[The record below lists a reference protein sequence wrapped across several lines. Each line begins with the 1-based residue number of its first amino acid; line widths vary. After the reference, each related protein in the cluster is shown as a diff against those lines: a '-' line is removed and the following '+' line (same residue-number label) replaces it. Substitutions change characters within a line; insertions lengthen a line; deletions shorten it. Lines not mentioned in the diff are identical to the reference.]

1 MRRLIAIC
9 LVALLIPVAAFADEK
24 SKAQKELETAK
35 VAIDAFSNKAGESK
49 LVTADVEAARGML
62 KKGEEAFKAGLP
74 TLFGDLKPEAGRDVK
89 HFAAMVELYLA
100 MGQTKLDK
108 EKDTEELKV
117 MTAQIT
123 KLKARVKVFEDRN
136 AELEKLRSDAIL
148 WDTAIK
154 EMETVKSE
162 NAKLKEKN
170 NKLIMERK
178 NMTAEIEKLKADL
191 EKYKAAAP
199 VAAPAPAPAPAVP
212 SADAPAEPA
221 K

>member
-35 VAIDAFSNKAGESK
+35 VAIDAFANKSGDSK
-49 LVTADVEAARGML
+49 LVTADVEAARAML
-62 KKGEEAFKAGLP
+62 KKGEDAFKEGKP
-74 TLFGDLKPEAGRDVK
+74 MFGDLKPEAGRDVK
-89 HFAAMVELYLA
+89 HFAAMVELYLT
-100 MGQTKLDK
+100 MGQTRLDK
-108 EKDTEELKV
+108 EKDAEELKV

-154 EMETVKSE
+154 DMESVKSE

-170 NKLIMERK
+170 NKLILERK
-178 NMTAEIEKLKADL
+178 NMTAEIEKLKA
-191 EKYKAAAP
+191 EVEQYKPAAP
-199 VAAPAPAPAPAVP
+199 VAAPSPAPAPAVP
-212 SADAPAEPA
+212 PADAPVEPP